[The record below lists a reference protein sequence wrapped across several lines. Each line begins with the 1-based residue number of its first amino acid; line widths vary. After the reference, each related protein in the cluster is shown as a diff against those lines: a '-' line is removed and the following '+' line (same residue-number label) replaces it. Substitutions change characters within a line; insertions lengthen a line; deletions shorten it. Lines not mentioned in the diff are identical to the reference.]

1 MKKGIFYIITPI
13 SLEQLQQVDTLLQ
26 GRVEIP
32 EQLLQV
38 TYPFS
43 FDICEG
49 IWTVTFCSDV
59 LEFLEGLIENPV
71 HKLVASLK
79 QIDV

>member
-38 TYPFS
+38 
-43 FDICEG
+43 I
-49 IWTVTFCSDV
+49 
-59 LEFLEGLIENPV
+59 
-71 HKLVASLK
+71 
-79 QIDV
+79 